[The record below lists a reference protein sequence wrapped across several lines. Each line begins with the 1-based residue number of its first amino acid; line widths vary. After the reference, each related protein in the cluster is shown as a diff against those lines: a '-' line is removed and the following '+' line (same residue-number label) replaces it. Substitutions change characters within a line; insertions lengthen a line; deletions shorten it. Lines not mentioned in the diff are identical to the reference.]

1 MSPSPAPARSGFAA
15 LVLSAEAVYGLIIV
29 AGMIVVSRNLTG
41 TSGEALLSVVVTLL
55 VFFAAHVFAAAASAM
70 AQGSAGGAGDALR
83 HGARES
89 AGLLLVGAIPL
100 VVLALGVF
108 GALRH
113 ADAVWL
119 ALAVD
124 LVLLGALGWFIAASR
139 TRNVWIRIGTVVLTA
154 AFGGILIIL
163 KALVHH

>member
-15 LVLSAEAVYGLIIV
+15 LVMSAEAVYGLIIV

-124 LVLLGALGWFIAASR
+124 LVLLGALGNDRRKRENAA
-139 TRNVWIRIGTVVLTA
+139 
-154 AFGGILIIL
+154 
-163 KALVHH
+163 

>member
-15 LVLSAEAVYGLIIV
+15 LVMSAEAVYGLIIV

-55 VFFAAHVFAAAASAM
+55 VP
-70 AQGSAGGAGDALR
+70 
-83 HGARES
+83 
-89 AGLLLVGAIPL
+89 GLLLVGAIPL

-124 LVLLGALGWFIAASR
+124 LVLLGALGNDRRKRENAA
-139 TRNVWIRIGTVVLTA
+139 
-154 AFGGILIIL
+154 
-163 KALVHH
+163 